1 MKYLKYIVIAALLF
15 SGFSAEAMRIDNPI
29 IKGPLYASST
39 GMFDGKLTINA
50 TTSSTALELTGANTG
65 ILFDDGTYQF
75 SARSTTTDDYWLG
88 LFDKGYFYSST
99 SADYWYSSADRFS
112 TTSVDAW
119 EATQTRYSDTDTN
132 EYIHAS
138 TTIPKT
144 YTENT
149 FSNTNTFSGNTYFPS
164 GIWNTSGYIAI
175 GTTSPAF
182 AIDIVGT
189 SLATAGFRS
198 TRYSDNTFST
208 TFRIAKGRGTET
220 SPADVQANDILY
232 RTESQG
238 YKNGSFRTAA
248 TADYYVDAVA
258 TNIVSGGF
266 RISLADAAGVSTE
279 RMTIKSDGNVT
290 FYGTTTI
297 PTNTPIMSGTQN
309 FLRYDTSRNSIYVG
323 GGSGPRIHGAA
334 QGTAN
339 TAIGAY
345 SLNALTTGTHNTAI
359 GYEALKALDVGS
371 YNIAIGNYSQTAVT
385 NLGSNGGNVSIGGLS
400 LYSLVSGTYNTAIG
414 HYAGAYETGSYSIYL
429 DNRNRSN
436 TAGDKAGAPFYA
448 VTNATPA
455 SQTIQ
460 LNGKVGILGAASSFL
475 TLPAGTASAGT
486 APLKFTSG
494 TVNSSAEAGAM
505 EFNGTNFFLTPAS
518 TRKQIAITNVA
529 TPSNG
534 QIPIGN
540 GTDYTIAAPTGVS
553 NQTAVTTGAG
563 TLQFGLASYSY
574 VSSSFYAGGAGSWSG
589 SAYALRG
596 ASSGQ
601 SSFGV
606 STGATTLT
614 AERSGSKLTVA
625 TGSFTEA
632 SSGNHPLIASAGI
645 RPVTIVDGTATLSD
659 TATLYV
665 EGPIAGN
672 VTGQNYAAWFD
683 DGIVAIDYRLAIG
696 TTSPATL
703 LDVFSTGTSTITID
717 SNSATQ
723 GSCLKL
729 KDFDGGGYTYITV
742 QDGSLIAS
750 TDSCE

>member
-1 MKYLKYIVIAALLF
+1 MKYLKYLVIAALLF

-50 TTSSTALELTGANTG
+50 TTSSTALELTGSNTG
-65 ILFDDGTYQF
+65 ILFQDGTYQF

-132 EYIHAS
+132 AYIHSS

-175 GTTSPAF
+175 GTTSPSF

-189 SLATAGFRS
+189 SLATAGVRS
-198 TRYSDNTFST
+198 TRYSDSIFSST
-208 TFRIAKGRGTET
+208 LRIAKGRGSEG
-220 SPADVQANDILY
+220 SPSDVQVEDILF
-232 RTESQG
+232 RTEAQG
-238 YKNGSFRTAA
+238 YKDGSFTTAA
-248 TADYYVDAVA
+248 GMDYIVSSVD
-258 TNIVSGGF
+258 TGIVSGSIRFNTDDSAGNWGERM
-266 RISLADAAGVSTE
+266 RITGDGRVGIGTTTPNSLFGVYNLIDFVNNNEFIGPNAGEYVRGVSGANYNTFLGYQTG
-279 RMTIKSDGNVT
+279 RGKSGNVT
-290 FYGTTTI
+290 
-297 PTNTPIMSGTQN
+297 TNTDQN
-309 FLRYDTSRNSIYVG
+309 VGIGASVLSNITS
-323 GGSGPRIHGAA
+323 GGSNTGVGAFSLL
-334 QGTAN
+334 N
-339 TAIGAY
+339 TSSGNGNVAIGHT
-345 SLNALTTGTHNTAI
+345 ALEDVTT
-359 GYEALKALDVGS
+359 GS
-371 YNIAIGNYSQTAVT
+371 YNVGIGYRA
-385 NLGSNGGNVSIGGLS
+385 GSF
-400 LYSLVSGTYNTAIG
+400 
-414 HYAGAYETGSYSIYL
+414 ETGDYSIYI

-518 TRKQIAITNVA
+518 TRKQIPITNVA
-529 TPSNG
+529 IPSNG

-563 TLQFGLASYSY
+563 TLQFSLASYSY
-574 VSSSFYAGGAGSWSG
+574 VSSSFYAGGAGAWAG
-589 SAYALRG
+589 AGWALRG
-596 ASSGQ
+596 AASGAV
-601 SSFGV
+601 SFGV
-606 STGATTLT
+606 SSGATTMT
-614 AERSGSKLTVA
+614 ADRSGAKLMVA
-625 TGSFTEA
+625 PGSFAEA
-632 SSGNHPLIASAGI
+632 ASGNHPMLASAAI
-645 RPVTIVDGTATLSD
+645 RPVTVVGAAATVSD
-659 TATLYV
+659 TATFYV
-665 EGPIAGN
+665 EGPISAT

-683 DGIVAIDYRLAIG
+683 DGIVAVDYRLAIG